1 MRSSFNY
8 IPKSENIILA
18 CHIAGVY
25 DVNRSTTL
33 EHDDYALVQAWA
45 DSIQALGLQ
54 GVLFHNNFSEETC
67 EKYSNE
73 NISFIKIEYN
83 EKWNPN
89 VFRYFIY
96 RDFLLNFLS
105 TIKSVFVTD
114 VSDVVLVKNP
124 FETFLFQENRDTLF
138 CGDEPKTLDNEWMND
153 HSAHLRNQI
162 ADFAEYEQSFAQS
175 TLLNCGI
182 IGGST
187 TVMLNFLESLCDVH
201 EKFNRENK
209 TAFTGDMG
217 AFNYIVRK
225 QFNDRLIHGAPV
237 NTVFKEYE
245 SSRMECW
252 FRHK

>member
-1 MRSSFNY
+1 MTTLFNY
-8 IPKSENIILA
+8 TPRSENIILA

-33 EHDDYALVQAWA
+33 EHDDYALVQKWA
-45 DSIQALGLQ
+45 ESIQALGLQ

-96 RDFLLNFLS
+96 HNFLLTFAS
-105 TIKSVFVTD
+105 IIKSVFVTD
-114 VSDVVLVKNP
+114 VSDVVVVRNP
-124 FETFLFQENRDTLF
+124 FETFLFQENRDKLF
-138 CGDEPKTLDNEWMND
+138 CGDEPKVLDNDWMNN
-153 HSAHLRNQI
+153 HSTHLRNQI
-162 ADFAEYEQSFAQS
+162 ADYSEYENKFAS
-175 TLLNCGI
+175 DTLLNCGI
-182 IGGST
+182 IGGSLD
-187 TVMLNFLESLCDVH
+187 VMHEFLKELCFIH
-201 EKFNRENK
+201 EHFNINNE
-209 TAFTGDMG
+209 TAYTGDMG
-217 AFNYIVRK
+217 AFNYIARTH
-225 QFNDRLIHGAPV
+225 FNNNLIHGAPV

-245 SSRMECW
+245 SARMECW

>member
-1 MRSSFNY
+1 MATLFNY
-8 IPKSENIILA
+8 TPKSENIILA

-33 EHDDYALVQAWA
+33 EQDDYALVQAWA
-45 DSIQALGLQ
+45 ESIQALGLQ
-54 GVLFHNNFSEETC
+54 GVLFQNNFSEETC

-73 NISFIKIEYN
+73 NISFIKIDYN

-89 VFRYFIY
+89 VFRYFVY
-96 RDFLLNFLS
+96 RDFLLNFAS
-105 TIKSVFVTD
+105 TVHSVFVTD
-114 VSDVVLVKNP
+114 VSDVVVVKNP
-124 FETFLFQENRDTLF
+124 FEAFLFQENRDTLF
-138 CGDEPKTLDNEWMND
+138 CGDEPKTLDNEWMNY

-162 ADFAEYEQSFAQS
+162 ADFAEYEQSFAQD

-187 TVMLNFLESLCDVH
+187 TVMLNFLESLCSVH
-201 EKFNRENK
+201 EQFNQDNK

-217 AFNYIVRK
+217 AFNYIART

-237 NTVFKEYE
+237 NSIFKGYE
-245 SSRMECW
+245 GSRMDCW

>member
-1 MRSSFNY
+1 MATLFNY
-8 IPKSENIILA
+8 TPRSENIILA

-45 DSIQALGLQ
+45 ESIQALGLQ
-54 GVLFHNNFSEETC
+54 CVLFHNNFSEETC

-96 RDFLLNFLS
+96 HDFLLNFTS
-105 TIKSVFVTD
+105 TIKSVFITD
-114 VSDVVLVKNP
+114 VSDVVVVKNP
-124 FETFLFQENRDTLF
+124 FEAFLFQENRDALF

-153 HSAHLRNQI
+153 HSTHLRNQI
-162 ADFAEYEQSFAQS
+162 TGFEEYEQSFAQS

-187 TVMLNFLESLCDVH
+187 TVMLNFLESLCSVH
-201 EKFNRENK
+201 EQFNQENT

-217 AFNYIVRK
+217 AFNYISRT

-237 NTVFKEYE
+237 NSIFKEYE
-245 SSRMECW
+245 GSRMDCW